1 MMECILTIESDE
13 DNFIGY
19 FSSKEE
25 NQKIIDVAEK
35 FLSLIKKQQI
45 SLRNET
51 FDEEL
56 IQGIH
61 IIDQLLMIDEYQ
73 RIILW

>member
-61 IIDQLLMIDEYQ
+61 IVDQLLMIDEYQ
-73 RIILW
+73 RIIL

>member
-51 FDEEL
+51 FNEEL
-56 IQGIH
+56 IQGSH
-61 IIDQLLMIDEYQ
+61 IVDQLLMIDEYQ
-73 RIILW
+73 RIIL

>member
-73 RIILW
+73 RIIL